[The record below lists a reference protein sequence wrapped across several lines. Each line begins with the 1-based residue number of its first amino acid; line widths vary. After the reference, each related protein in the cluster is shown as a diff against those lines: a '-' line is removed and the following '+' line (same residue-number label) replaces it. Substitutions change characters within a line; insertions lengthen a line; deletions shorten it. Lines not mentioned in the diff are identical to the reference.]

1 MRKWILASA
10 LLISACSGA
19 TDNELKYALDS
30 SFCAGK
36 EYASRTLSPI
46 AGSTLNANLRLST
59 ARFITAQ
66 SYDSHLKERFNA
78 GYQEAK
84 ITINDLKIK
93 NKSSNSSYEQIANE
107 AEMGLQ
113 GQSCFNKL
121 KMSQD
126 VFAKIEKMSQ
136 DDLQNYS
143 PPKLSDWITNN

>member
-66 SYDSHLKERFNA
+66 SYDSQLKERFNA

-84 ITINDLKIK
+84 IAIDDLKIK
-93 NKSSNSSYEQIANE
+93 NKSNNSYEQIANE
-107 AEMGLQ
+107 AEMGTQ

-121 KMSQD
+121 KMSQE
-126 VFAKIEKMSQ
+126 VYAKIEKMSQ
-136 DDLQNYS
+136 NDLQYYS
-143 PPKLSDWITNN
+143 PSKLSEWITNN